1 MLVELGERLRARE
14 VGLKVLTG
22 AGRPG
27 GRPGGRP
34 LKLSDLSAPGS
45 GLAQRPGNRGPMSP
59 PCSASTSAR
68 SGER

>member
-22 AGRPG
+22 A

-59 PCSASTSAR
+59 PCSASTLAR
-68 SGER
+68 SGGR